1 MRSRPFVV
9 CSVVLTACGSS
20 LYANLKGSSPSD
32 PDKMYNCLRTELA
45 AKDFQQKQADVKDR
59 WVVTQQVDSGGR
71 VSSGLYRRT
80 LNRIEATVH
89 PDQATSSKVEMK
101 VQTYNEFMTAR
112 GFNQE
117 EQAASP
123 EAQATAK
130 AVLDKCQ
137 TAPTDAVPPAS

>member
-9 CSVVLTACGSS
+9 CSVLLTACGSS
-20 LYANLKGSSPSD
+20 LYANLKGASPSD

-59 WVVTQQVDSGGR
+59 WIVTQQVDSGGR
-71 VSSGLYRRT
+71 GSSGLYRRT
-80 LNRIEATVH
+80 LNQVEATVH
-89 PDQATSSKVEMK
+89 PDQGSSSKVEMK
-101 VQTYNEFMTAR
+101 IQTFNEFMTAR

-117 EQAASP
+117 EQTASP
-123 EAQATAK
+123 EARATAK

-137 TAPTDAVPPAS
+137 NVRSDAVPPAS